1 MQKELAVCEKAL
13 QDFMSSKQKAFPR
26 FYFVA
31 SADLLDILS
40 NGNNPAKIMKHM
52 PKIFQ
57 AIDRLELKE
66 IAGSSRPDALSMVS
80 CVGVETVQ
88 FTKQL
93 KLLNNVE
100 HYMEDV
106 IKSMRTTL
114 KEIGRDSLLRFQKLP
129 KAEWL
134 MQDPA

>member
-52 PKIFQ
+52 PKIF
-57 AIDRLELKE
+57 
-66 IAGSSRPDALSMVS
+66 
-80 CVGVETVQ
+80 
-88 FTKQL
+88 
-93 KLLNNVE
+93 
-100 HYMEDV
+100 
-106 IKSMRTTL
+106 
-114 KEIGRDSLLRFQKLP
+114 
-129 KAEWL
+129 
-134 MQDPA
+134 

>member
-1 MQKELAVCEKAL
+1 
-13 QDFMSSKQKAFPR
+13 MSSKQKAFPR

-57 AIDRLELKE
+57 AIDKLELKE
-66 IAGSSRPDALSMVS
+66 VGGGGRPDATSMVS

-88 FTKQL
+88 FTK
-93 KLLNNVE
+93 
-100 HYMEDV
+100 
-106 IKSMRTTL
+106 
-114 KEIGRDSLLRFQKLP
+114 
-129 KAEWL
+129 
-134 MQDPA
+134 